1 MDEVGDEVGTGPRGT
16 AWGSSCGDAASRQS
30 HESITQGSLVASVVS
45 LVETHY
51 AEGNG
56 LSRFVDLGAATVA
69 TPGVCGSGELSGAAS
84 EHSRQNRRRKS
95 ATDSKI
101 GSSFVPDWDSRKAVG
116 CANLSLNR
124 DVLSRLFHIM

>member
-1 MDEVGDEVGTGPRGT
+1 MDEVGTGPRGT

-69 TPGVCGSGELSGAAS
+69 TPGVCGSGELSGATS
-84 EHSRQNRRRKS
+84 EHCATNRKEGDSDARLEMQSKPPQGQMTSRPFSRDEEKRNPLWDGSGNKS
-95 ATDSKI
+95 
-101 GSSFVPDWDSRKAVG
+101 
-116 CANLSLNR
+116 
-124 DVLSRLFHIM
+124 

>member
-1 MDEVGDEVGTGPRGT
+1 MDEVGTGPRGT

-56 LSRFVDLGAATVA
+56 LSRVVDFGVATIA
-69 TPGVCGSGELSGAAS
+69 TPGMCGSGELSGATS
-84 EHSRQNRRRKS
+84 EHCATNREEEIRTPDWKCNRSRLKVKGRRALLAETRRKGVRYGMVVS
-95 ATDSKI
+95 D
-101 GSSFVPDWDSRKAVG
+101 FP
-116 CANLSLNR
+116 
-124 DVLSRLFHIM
+124 